1 MYRYK
6 IMKANLEIGLK
17 VCSKC
22 RRELLLD
29 SFTKNKRM
37 PDGLWIYCIECSK
50 ERAKMQWSKNKDS
63 LGRSIRQSRLRNL
76 EKSKNRDKQ
85 YYEKNKEKI
94 LAYRKEYGSR
104 NKNILLEK
112 AKFYLKRRRLEGDV
126 DFIVKCSLRAR
137 IISALKSNSKSANT
151 LDLLGCSMKD
161 FRNYIE
167 SQFEPGMT
175 WENHGYRGWHI
186 DHIIPISYFDLSDP
200 EQQKLCFNYRNL
212 QPLWWKDN
220 RKKSDKVPG
229 NVEEL
234 VEFLKQ
240 EITIS

>member
-1 MYRYK
+1 MR
-6 IMKANLEIGLK
+6 
-17 VCSKC
+17 V
-22 RRELLLD
+22 
-29 SFTKNKRM
+29 
-37 PDGLWIYCIECSK
+37 
-50 ERAKMQWSKNKDS
+50 
-63 LGRSIRQSRLRNL
+63 RLRRIL
-76 EKSKNRDKQ
+76 QRIGSKK
-85 YYEKNKEKI
+85 
-94 LAYRKEYGSR
+94 AYK
-104 NKNILLEK
+104 
-112 AKFYLKRRRLEGDV
+112 
-126 DFIVKCSLRAR
+126 
-137 IISALKSNSKSANT
+137 T

-234 VEFLKQ
+234 VEFLKS
-240 EITIS
+240 EIKVIR

>member
-1 MYRYK
+1 
-6 IMKANLEIGLK
+6 MKANFETGLK
-17 VCSKC
+17 VCSHCK
-22 RRELLLD
+22 RELPLSMFPKAL
-29 SFTKNKRM
+29 SS
-37 PDGLWIYCIECSK
+37 PDGLYCQCKECKKKSDFRWRRSEK
-50 ERAKMQWSKNKDS
+50 
-63 LGRSIRQSRLRNL
+63 GRSYTSSKSLIWRLENPEKRKEVVRKYNQKKRFCQTKNSRSYILSKLRVRLRRIL
-76 EKSKNRDKQ
+76 QRIGSKK
-85 YYEKNKEKI
+85 
-94 LAYRKEYGSR
+94 AYK
-104 NKNILLEK
+104 
-112 AKFYLKRRRLEGDV
+112 
-126 DFIVKCSLRAR
+126 
-137 IISALKSNSKSANT
+137 T